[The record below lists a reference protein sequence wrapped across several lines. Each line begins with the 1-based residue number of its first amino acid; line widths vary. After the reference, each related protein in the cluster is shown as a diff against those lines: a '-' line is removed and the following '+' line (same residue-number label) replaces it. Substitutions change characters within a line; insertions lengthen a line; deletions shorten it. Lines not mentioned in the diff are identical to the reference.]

1 MALRKQPDR
10 QVKKKRRVEIPE
22 NLDVSKKKRKLD
34 ESGNF
39 DIIGNLFCNYG
50 LTGKNLVHDIFS
62 YMDVSSIQ
70 GGHLVCKTWNLFLI
84 NDRKLLMKILRR
96 RQMHCDGASEDA
108 AGLSTTTRDVSSDRG
123 VTIKMSRHWMRP
135 LNTRIYAHYIPSR
148 AHCPI
153 QYSLCLQR
161 DASMH
166 ISHLFASLLRRHIWT
181 FSSPFDTAW
190 VVFGLETSAWFCA
203 ANIF

>member
-1 MALRKQPDR
+1 MPSDDAPDMPQKPPRNALDYAPDMPQMMPQMMPQTCPR
-10 QVKKKRRVEIPE
+10 HAPDMWGLRYYDYYE
-22 NLDVSKKKRKLD
+22 NLVVIDFLAELGHSKNWNMRWIKKC
-34 ESGNF
+34 E
-39 DIIGNLFCNYG
+39 
-50 LTGKNLVHDIFS
+50 
-62 YMDVSSIQ
+62 MQ
-70 GGHLVCKTWNLFLI
+70 
-84 NDRKLLMKILRR
+84 ILRR